1 MAKSSGWRM
10 TDGDRRSTVDD
21 RRRGGAGDGRGSR
34 GDGLGWRLTRI
45 QTRVKNDSWRTKNK
59 KPETPWR
66 GIRTIPACGLRTTT
80 ITSVLSIALWID
92 TLQSPLSDRIIST
105 FCVTFRVHV
114 IIGLVCSC
122 TILSYTCDV
131 SLITSISEYLSCK
144 CLCFVLF
151 SPSVEVC
158 SFF

>member
-1 MAKSSGWRM
+1 M
-10 TDGDRRSTVDD
+10 TDDGRRTAIDGRRSTIDEGEERVM
-21 RRRGGAGDGRGSR
+21 GAGRGATAS
-34 GDGLGWRLTRI
+34 GDVWRAYKLEWRTILGE
-45 QTRVKNDSWRTKNK
+45 QKTKNK

-92 TLQSPLSDRIIST
+92 TLQLPLSDRIIST

-122 TILSYTCDV
+122 TILFYTCDV

-151 SPSVEVC
+151 SPSVQVC